1 MPKGKKALHHQLCI
15 NSQIFSQNKQKTKEV
30 KSPIKTELRIELGS
44 VESRFVSITT
54 NRIV

>member
-1 MPKGKKALHHQLCI
+1 MPKGKKALNHQLCI